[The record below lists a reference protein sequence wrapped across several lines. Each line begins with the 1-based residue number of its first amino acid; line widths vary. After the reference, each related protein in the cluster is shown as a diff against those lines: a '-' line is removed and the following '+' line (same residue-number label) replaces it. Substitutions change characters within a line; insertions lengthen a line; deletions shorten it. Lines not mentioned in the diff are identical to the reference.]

1 MYDNIPNFITHVQYL
16 PTTQHLCICVYTF
29 HRWWFSISKLCNKCL
44 RLNCVLA
51 RGSTYRAC
59 SQDSIAIWDPKQ
71 KHSLASNGPCYLVR
85 CPESPLP
92 VPLML
97 QKARSL
103 AQPAELG

>member
-1 MYDNIPNFITHVQYL
+1 MSSIFQPPSIFAYVYIPSTGGGLVLASYA
-16 PTTQHLCICVYTF
+16 TG
-29 HRWWFSISKLCNKCL
+29 
-44 RLNCVLA
+44 LNCALA